1 MLTIRISWPRYSGQL
16 FIRSILIKKDNAGNS
31 FSGGGL
37 FLPEAEN
44 DVTSEMHTIQAGILP
59 CISSMD
65 TFLYRWL
72 ATDSSITETPYF
84 SWP

>member
-1 MLTIRISWPRYSGQL
+1 MDQ
-16 FIRSILIKKDNAGNS
+16 KDKAGNS

-44 DVTSEMHTIQAGILP
+44 HVTLRMHTIQADILP

-72 ATDSSITETPYF
+72 ATDSSITDSVLQLAVNRNLGAKPR
-84 SWP
+84 SR